1 MRKKARFKST
11 LKKSIAAL
19 AMCMLPSVAQ
29 AATNWTNADN
39 MENELKQ
46 NSTWTGSGWLLN
58 QGNYTATDTS
68 NGSLNLLNM
77 NLSLGDGTTL
87 NATGNGVYG
96 IRLDQGLFAMT
107 GGNINAI
114 GNFGFGIR
122 LNQGSF
128 TMTGGNI
135 NATGNSGSGIYL
147 DQGSFA
153 MTGGNINAIGNG
165 GFGIYLDQGS
175 FAMTGGNI
183 NATGNTGSGISLD
196 QGSFTMTGGNVN
208 ATGNTGSG
216 ISLDQGSFTMT
227 GGELNLMAGSGN
239 SVYLNNWG
247 TAPGDGNAT
256 ASIKNSTV
264 RAEFDLAG
272 TYRGYFSANNAPI
285 NITNS
290 KFQPLLKNS
299 LSLNKNATKTYT
311 FMDTNSGT
319 ITGEFD
325 LIGSVTMNHE
335 IINTG
340 TSYTFST
347 TRKAWAS
354 ELLSGNGEIIAKYIE
369 DNASTLNTQNLDLYN
384 LYSTLDM
391 SPTRK
396 DLTAV
401 SNSLTPHMSTK
412 LSGVALNKISL
423 ANKFQDAQ
431 VDSIARL
438 SMGNNF
444 NAESNDWQIWA
455 SPIMQKPNGKLSDS
469 SQTPDEKSAG
479 LILGMTKSTD
489 KNTKDFSVYYINSN
503 LDMRYASANLDTFGI
518 NYANRQNINEDN
530 VFLKYNA
537 GYAFTDVEQD
547 RYPGG
552 TFNNKSNTDLH
563 ALRLGLGIGKDNYLK
578 NARVTPFLGLD
589 YTYTYQKGYTES
601 GNLSTAYSVGSES
614 HNSLRTK
621 LGVETELNINSK
633 TSIDFGAYWRYELL
647 SKKAQ
652 VEANFMSM
660 PNTKFTFKDDDRSRS
675 SIDLNLGLN
684 FKVHKQT
691 DLKIGFGY
699 ELNSGADSQYLNLQL
714 LHKF

>member
-11 LKKSIAAL
+11 FKKSIAVL

-29 AATNWTNADN
+29 AATNWTIADD

-87 NATGNGVYG
+87 NANGNGGTG
-96 IRLDQGLFAMT
+96 IALGQGSFAMT
-107 GGNINAI
+107 GGNINAT
-114 GNFGFGIR
+114 GNSGFGIS
-122 LNQGSF
+122 LSQGSFTMTGGTINATGTNSGLGISLGQGSF

-135 NATGNSGSGIYL
+135 NATGN
-147 DQGSFA
+147 
-153 MTGGNINAIGNG
+153 GG
-165 GFGIYLDQGS
+165 Y
-175 FAMTGGNI
+175 
-183 NATGNTGSGISLD
+183 GISVE
-196 QGSFTMTGGNVN
+196 QGSFTMTGGTLN
-208 ATGNTGSG
+208 ATGSNFGYG
-216 ISLDQGSFTMT
+216 IFLDQGSFIMT
-227 GGELNLMAGSGN
+227 GGALNLMAGSET
-239 SVYLNNWG
+239 SVYLLNLFG
-247 TAPGDGNAT
+247 SGSAT

-272 TYRGYFSANNAPI
+272 TTAGYFSANNAL
-285 NITNS
+285 ITIENS

-299 LSLNKNATKTYT
+299 LALNKGSSSGTYT
-311 FMDTNSGT
+311 FMNAGTNS

-335 IINTG
+335 IINNGAT
-340 TSYTFST
+340 YDFKT
-347 TRKAWAS
+347 TRQAWAS
-354 ELLSGNGEIIAKYIE
+354 ELLSGNGEIMAKYIE
-369 DNASTLNTQNLDLYN
+369 DNKTTLNTQNLDLYN
-384 LYSTLDM
+384 LYSSLDM

-412 LSGVALNKISL
+412 LSSFALNKMNL
-423 ANKFQDAQ
+423 ASKFQDAQ
-431 VDSIARL
+431 VDSVARL

-444 NAESNDWQIWA
+444 NAKSNDWQIWA
-455 SPIMQKPNGKLSDS
+455 SPIMQKTNGKLSDS
-469 SQTPDEKSAG
+469 SQTPDEKSSG

-489 KNTKDFSVYYINSN
+489 KSTKDFSVYYIGSN

-518 NYANRQNINEDN
+518 NYANRQNINDKN

-552 TFNNKSNTDLH
+552 SFNNKSNTDLH

-601 GNLSTAYSVGSES
+601 GNLSTAYNVGSES

-633 TSIDFGAYWRYELL
+633 TSIDFGVYWRYELL

-675 SIDLNLGLN
+675 SIDLNMGLN

-699 ELNSGADSQYLNLQL
+699 EINSGADSQYLNLQL